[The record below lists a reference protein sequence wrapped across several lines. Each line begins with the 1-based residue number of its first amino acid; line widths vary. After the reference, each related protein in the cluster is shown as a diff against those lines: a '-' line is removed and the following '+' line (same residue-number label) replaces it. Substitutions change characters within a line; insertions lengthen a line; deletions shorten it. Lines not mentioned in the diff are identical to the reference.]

1 MERTSYAA
9 VIPADLGWSDVG
21 DWAALAD
28 TLPRDDIGNAV
39 LGQHVG
45 IDTRGSLI
53 YGNGRVIATIG
64 LENFVIVDTHDVLM
78 ICPRDRVQDVK
89 ALVAQIRQQHEPLA

>member
-1 MERTSYAA
+1 
-9 VIPADLGWSDVG
+9 
-21 DWAALAD
+21 
-28 TLPRDDIGNAV
+28 
-39 LGQHVG
+39 
-45 IDTRGSLI
+45 
-53 YGNGRVIATIG
+53 VIATIG